1 MNLQE
6 LMKKMNVTSADIL
19 YYSRWI
25 LWPFYAGLI
34 PLLLMYLLRY
44 TSKLFHLYQ
53 ELWTYTD
60 SQFMLAILHIL
71 DAVLVANLIIMIMIG
86 GFVSF
91 IRALNFPQ
99 NHVQLSWL
107 SHVDAFALKTKLGL
121 SLVGISS
128 IHLLEA
134 FVEAKDHDM
143 LYMVKVITTHLAF
156 VISAIALAWIEKLIK
171 HQKP

>member
-1 MNLQE
+1 MDLNQM
-6 LMKKMNVTSADIL
+6 MKKLNISSADIL

-34 PLLLMYLLRY
+34 PVLIMFLIRY
-44 TSKLFHLYQ
+44 FAKLYKIFE
-53 ELWTYTD
+53 ELWNYSD
-60 SQFMLAILHIL
+60 AQLMLAILHIL
-71 DAVLVANLIIMIMIG
+71 DSVLVANLIIMIMIG

-91 IRALNFPQ
+91 IRALNFPENQ
-99 NHVQLSWL
+99 VQLSWL

-134 FVEAKDHDM
+134 FVEAREHD
-143 LYMVKVITTHLAF
+143 LIHMVKVMATHLVF
-156 VISAIALAWIEKLIK
+156 VISAVVLAWIERITKS
-171 HQKP
+171 PR